1 MVATG
6 SGSPWRKEGLLYDC
20 HSLRG
25 SRFRIPWPP
34 HDPCDP
40 ARFFLASP
48 RLRGPAITYLTTA
61 IAYGSRAT
69 LLFLLAAVHQ
79 EFVASLWCALCIE
92 ERGVGGAESALCGFG
107 WDWFLRGLG
116 GLFLVGAAN
125 CPRSLSLSLSR
136 AAIMAFEEVLDRDLL
151 FRKMKTKADNK
162 VRGLLLLSIH
172 S

>member
-25 SRFRIPWPP
+25 SRSRNPWPP
-34 HDPCDP
+34 HDPRNP
-40 ARFFLASP
+40 ARFFLTLP
-48 RLRGPAITYLTTA
+48 RLRGPA

-116 GLFLVGAAN
+116 SLFLVGAAN
-125 CPRSLSLSLSR
+125 CPRSLALVPPSWRSR
-136 AAIMAFEEVLDRDLL
+136 RCWIVTCCSG
-151 FRKMKTKADNK
+151 K
-162 VRGLLLLSIH
+162 
-172 S
+172 